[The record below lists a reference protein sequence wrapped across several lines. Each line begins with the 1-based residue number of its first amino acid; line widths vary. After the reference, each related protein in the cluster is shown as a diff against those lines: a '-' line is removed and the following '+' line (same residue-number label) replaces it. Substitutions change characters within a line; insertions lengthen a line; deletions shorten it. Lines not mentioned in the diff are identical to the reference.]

1 MKKAPWPGLSFT
13 WCPRWDSNPH
23 ELPQRFLRPPRLPF
37 RHSGARDVPNQ
48 CNRYIEAHEGIEPN
62 EALDRKRTAK
72 EKGRPMDAK
81 LSELLNHQIN
91 EELYSAYLYLI
102 FADYYEDRGLKG
114 FANWYMVQVQE
125 EVAHAK
131 ILRRYLLDNDVSV
144 KMTAI
149 AEPDKTF
156 STDLEPLEAGL
167 AHEKHITACID
178 RCYAAAN
185 DVHDFRAMQMLDWFV
200 KEQGEEETNASDM
213 IKNMKLFGSDPKG
226 LYDLD
231 REYQTRV
238 FVAPTM
244 PM

>member
-1 MKKAPWPGLSFT
+1 MKKAPSLGLSFT

-91 EELYSAYLYLI
+91 EELYSAYLYLT

>member
-1 MKKAPWPGLSFT
+1 MPRASGPSLT

-91 EELYSAYLYLI
+91 EELYSAYLYLT

-131 ILRRYLLDNDVSV
+131 ILRRYLLDNDY
-144 KMTAI
+144 KPTMEAI
-149 AEPDKTF
+149 AKPDKTF
-156 STDLEPLEAGL
+156 ANDLEPLEAGL